1 MSRICD
7 ICEKSY
13 MKGNLVPRGVGRR
26 VTNRAIRRQQP
37 NLRKKKITLEG
48 QNITVNIC
56 SSCLKRMN
64 YQAKKA
70 KAQEVVTE

>member
-26 VTNRAIRRQQP
+26 VTNRAIKRQQP
-37 NLRKKKITLEG
+37 NIRRKKITLEG
-48 QNITVNIC
+48 QSLTINIC
-56 SSCLKRMN
+56 SSCLKRTKFEKK
-64 YQAKKA
+64 QAA
-70 KAQEVVTE
+70 EATV